1 VEKQPVFV
9 IYKSSTRQSPGEAGI
24 FVDAYS
30 AGSYDGDLAV
40 LVSAIKNSALIGGIV
55 ITTVKIDNSN
65 GGAVLVSR
73 RLEGGID
80 LHGVNKLVLSRDYMY
95 NVFTALQPSAAN
107 DERLRME
114 INGILNSFQTL
125 DARRE

>member
-1 VEKQPVFV
+1 M
-9 IYKSSTRQSPGEAGI
+9 
-24 FVDAYS
+24 
-30 AGSYDGDLAV
+30 
-40 LVSAIKNSALIGGIV
+40 
-55 ITTVKIDNSN
+55 KIDNSN

-95 NVFTALQPSAAN
+95 NVFTALQPSAPN

-114 INGILNSFQTL
+114 MNGILNSFQTL